1 MVCLKTQKA
10 VQFKQ
15 VLSLHETV
23 CHDETPTR
31 NVGIKELDMN
41 IQSLNPA
48 TEEVLATFE
57 LFSAAQIDETL
68 AAAHTAFQSWREIS
82 FAERSTRFRRVASY
96 LREHKTALAR
106 TATLEMG
113 KPLVESE
120 AEIEK
125 CAWNCEYYAD
135 NAEKFLVDEHIA
147 TNATESYVAFRPL
160 GVVLALM
167 PWNFPYWQVFRFA
180 APALMA
186 GNTAVLKHA
195 SNVSRCAL
203 EIERVFRECDFP
215 DGVFRTVLVP
225 GAETGK
231 LIADPRVAA
240 VTLTGSEE
248 AGISVASASGQH
260 LKKHVL
266 ELGGS
271 DAFIVLDDA
280 DLDAAAQTAV
290 RARFQNTGQSCI
302 AAKRFI
308 VVESVAEAF
317 EHKFLEETAKLRV
330 GDPLQRETQIGP
342 MARAD
347 LRAALDK
354 QVKSSVSMGA
364 KILLGGRPLE
374 GRGYFYAPTIVTN
387 VTPEMPMFH
396 EETFGPAA
404 AVIHARDTEHAL
416 ELANNS
422 QFGLGGNLWTR
433 DIEQARK
440 LARRLESGALFLNG
454 MTTSDPRLPFGGI
467 KHSGYGRE
475 LSVFGIREFVNI
487 QTVWIGPVRSTAPA
501 APKSE

>member
-1 MVCLKTQKA
+1 M
-10 VQFKQ
+10 
-15 VLSLHETV
+15 S
-23 CHDETPTR
+23 
-31 NVGIKELDMN
+31 
-41 IQSLNPA
+41 IQSVNPA
-48 TEEVLATFE
+48 TEEVIQTFE
-57 LFSAAQIDETL
+57 PFSASRVNEALEQ
-68 AAAHTAFQSWREIS
+68 AHTAFLSWRETS
-82 FAERSTRFRRVASY
+82 FAERSMLLRRVANY
-96 LREHKTALAR
+96 LREHQAELAR

-125 CAWNCEYYAD
+125 CAWNCEYYAE
-135 NAEKFLVDEHIA
+135 NAEKFLADEQIA

-167 PWNFPYWQVFRFA
+167 PWNYPFWQVIRFA

-203 EIERVFRECDFP
+203 EIERIFRECDLP
-215 DGVFRTVLVP
+215 AGVFRTVLVP

-248 AGISVASASGQH
+248 AGVAVASTSGQY

-280 DLDAAAQTAV
+280 DIDAAAQTAV

-317 EHKFLEETAKLRV
+317 EHKFVEEAAKLRV
-330 GDPLQRETQIGP
+330 GDPLQRETQMGP
-342 MARAD
+342 MARGD
-347 LRAALDK
+347 LRDSLDK
-354 QVKSSVSMGA
+354 QVQASVKMGA
-364 KILLGGRPLE
+364 KVLLGGKPLE
-374 GRGYFYAPTIVTN
+374 GKGYFYAPTIVTH
-387 VTPEMPMFH
+387 VTPEMPLFR
-396 EETFGPAA
+396 EETFGPVA
-404 AVIHARDTEHAL
+404 AVIHARDTEHAV
-416 ELANNS
+416 ELANSS

-433 DIEQARK
+433 NIEQGRK
-440 LARRLESGALFLNG
+440 LAGRLESGALFLNS
-454 MTTSDPRLPFGGI
+454 MTTSDPRLPFGGV

-475 LSVFGIREFVNI
+475 LALFGIREFVNV
-487 QTVWIGPVRSTAPA
+487 QTVWIGPATGPQMPA
-501 APKSE
+501 R

>member
-1 MVCLKTQKA
+1 M
-10 VQFKQ
+10 
-15 VLSLHETV
+15 
-23 CHDETPTR
+23 
-31 NVGIKELDMN
+31 I
-41 IQSLNPA
+41 IQSRNPA

-57 LFSAAQIDETL
+57 VFSDVQIDEAL
-68 AAAHTAFQSWREIS
+68 AAAYTAFQSWREVS
-82 FAERSTRFRRVASY
+82 FAERSAHFHRVANY
-96 LREHKTALAR
+96 LREHKAELAR
-106 TATLEMG
+106 TATQEMG
-113 KPLVESE
+113 KPITESE

-135 NAEKFLVDEHIA
+135 NAEKFLADEPVA
-147 TNATESYVAFRPL
+147 TNASESYVAFRPL

-203 EIERVFRECDFP
+203 EIERIFRECSFP
-215 DGVFRTVLVP
+215 EGIFRTVLVP

-231 LIADPRVAA
+231 LIADPRIAA

-271 DAFIVLDDA
+271 DAFIVLADA
-280 DLDAAAQTAV
+280 DLDAAVQTAV
-290 RARFQNTGQSCI
+290 RSRFQNTGQSCI

-308 VVESVAEAF
+308 VVESIAEAF
-317 EHKFLEETAKLRV
+317 EHKFVEETRKLRV
-330 GDPLQRETQIGP
+330 GDPLQHETQIGP
-342 MARAD
+342 IARDD

-354 QVKSSVSMGA
+354 QVKSSIRMGA
-364 KILLGGRPLE
+364 RLLLGGHPLE
-374 GRGYFYAPTIVTN
+374 GRGYFYAPTIVTH
-387 VTPEMPMFH
+387 VTPEMPMFY

-404 AVIHARDTEHAL
+404 AVIRARDPEHAL

-422 QFGLGGNLWTR
+422 RFGLGGNLWTR
-433 DIEQARK
+433 DIEQGRK
-440 LARRLESGALFLNG
+440 LARRLESGGVFLNG
-454 MTTSDPRLPFGGI
+454 MTASDPRLPFGGI

-487 QTVWIGPVRSTAPA
+487 QTVWIGPAPNTDPA
-501 APKSE
+501 IPGK